1 MIPIAHLEEGRASL
15 FRGKMKRAQRKRS
28 VSAAMNKN
36 RTMLAAIAPLLI
48 QAKRRAERLQ
58 TLDILRK
65 LIDFVSGYVN
75 NQGKL

>member
-1 MIPIAHLEEGRASL
+1 
-15 FRGKMKRAQRKRS
+15 MKRAQRKRS

-48 QAKRRAERLQ
+48 QGKRRAERLQ